1 MRLPAFITTIFPTH
15 AREGAVVLAGDV
27 LAKSLTFLITL
38 LLLRMVTPDAYAIYG
53 IFITLLA
60 AVNQF
65 TDSGLHQSFIR
76 FHAFYH
82 ADDVDRAAQHYHVAL
97 RGKIL
102 IVLGTSIVLAVG
114 AEWIGGTVLGTPG
127 LIGPIRLLA
136 FGVIGSGIFEF
147 AQAVFQARQQ
157 FRALTAM
164 RVSEGAG
171 KIALIGL
178 IIVFGMFSLDAVFLV
193 YVAVPFVVGLAGMH
207 VVHRRMPH
215 ATATSWRDVARELY
229 AFGKWMMVTS
239 FATMFLMRLDVFMVA
254 PLLAHAPTEVGLYN
268 AAVRLCTP
276 LIVLTGSV
284 STVFFPKAME
294 LRTRSDVR
302 AYVRRTFQVTLPLVA
317 ASLVYLAALWIA
329 MPRWFPNYVDAFPIF
344 AVLFLGY
351 AWTIIGNPLTM
362 LMLSMNRAQI
372 VAAISLA
379 QLVVTLASHY
389 VFITT
394 FGAIG
399 AALST
404 VLVWFLAGGISM
416 LYIFRRRERFDA
428 GRREEA

>member
-38 LLLRMVTPDAYAIYG
+38 LLLRMVTPDDYAIYG
-53 IFITLLA
+53 LFITLLA
-60 AVNQF
+60 AANQF

-76 FHAFYH
+76 FHALYH
-82 ADDVDRAAQHYHVAL
+82 TDDADRAAQHYHVAF
-97 RGKIL
+97 RGKLL
-102 IVLGTSIVLAVG
+102 IVLATSLVLLAG
-114 AEWIGGTVLGTPG
+114 AEIIGATLLGTPA
-127 LIGPIRLLA
+127 LVAPIRLLA
-136 FGVIGSGIFEF
+136 IGVLGSGIFEF
-147 AQAVFQARQQ
+147 AQAVFQARQR
-157 FRALTAM
+157 FRVLTAM

-171 KIALIGL
+171 KIALIAL
-178 IIVFGMFSLDAVFLV
+178 VIALGMFSLEAVFLT
-193 YVAVPFVVGLAGMH
+193 YVAVPLAVGLVGIHA
-207 VVHRRMPH
+207 VHRRTPR
-215 ATATSWRDVARELY
+215 ATSTDWRSVARELY
-229 AFGKWMMVTS
+229 TFGKWMMLTS

-254 PLLAHAPTEVGLYN
+254 PLLAHTPTDVGLYN

-302 AYVRRTFQVTLPLVA
+302 VYVRRTFQVTLPLVA
-317 ASLVYLAALWIA
+317 ASLVYLAALRLA
-329 MPRWFPNYVDAFPIF
+329 MPRWFPNYIDAFPIF

-362 LMLSMNRAQI
+362 LMLSMNRAQV

-379 QLVVTLASHY
+379 QLVVTIISHY
-389 VFITT
+389 LFITAL
-394 FGAIG
+394 GAIG

-416 LYIFRRRERFDA
+416 FYIYRRRGRFA
-428 GRREEA
+428 AEGREEA